1 MSTPN
6 ISHDRAAE
14 TPEAKARWFQLLT
27 LEERMAVFCELTEL
41 ILENNPRIADVNR
54 ARSVPGRIRVLT
66 LPGR

>member
-1 MSTPN
+1 MNAPN

-14 TPEAKARWFQLLT
+14 TPEAKARWFQSLT

-54 ARSVPGRIRVLT
+54 ARPVPGRVRVLT